1 VEGAAARMSGRDTML
16 ASIRR
21 ALGVNGAEAP
31 RRAAVA
37 ERLHAHPRG
46 LIPERGQRPAREQ
59 VALFCDMIAAASA
72 TTETVDSADAVPGV
86 IAALLRSHNL
96 PMALRHGADPRLAA
110 LPWARAGALTVSTGP
125 SDGTDLVALSHA
137 YAGVAESGTLVL
149 TSGENNPTTLNF
161 LPDNHFVV
169 VAAKDI
175 VGDYE
180 SVWRKLRDE
189 YGKGAMPRTVNLITG
204 PSRSADIEQTLLL
217 GAHGPRRLHIV
228 VVRQG

>member
-1 VEGAAARMSGRDTML
+1 MSGRDTML

-46 LIPERGQRPAREQ
+46 LVPARGQRPAREQ
-59 VALFCDMIAAASA
+59 VALFCDMIAAAAA
-72 TTETVDSADAVPGV
+72 TTERVDSADAVPGA

-96 PMALRHGADPRLAA
+96 PMALRHGADPRLAS
-110 LPWARAGALTVSTGP
+110 LPWAREGALTVSTGP

-137 YAGVAESGTLVL
+137 FTGVAESGTLVL
-149 TSGENNPTTLNF
+149 TSGEDNPTTLNF
-161 LPDNHFVV
+161 LPDTHVV
-169 VAAKDI
+169 VIDAADI

-180 SVWRKLRDE
+180 SAWDRLRE
-189 YGKGAMPRTVNLITG
+189 TFAGAMPRTVNMITG
-204 PSRSADIEQTLLL
+204 PSRSADIEQTLIL
-217 GAHGPRRLHIV
+217 GAHGPRRLHVIV
-228 VVRQG
+228 VDRP